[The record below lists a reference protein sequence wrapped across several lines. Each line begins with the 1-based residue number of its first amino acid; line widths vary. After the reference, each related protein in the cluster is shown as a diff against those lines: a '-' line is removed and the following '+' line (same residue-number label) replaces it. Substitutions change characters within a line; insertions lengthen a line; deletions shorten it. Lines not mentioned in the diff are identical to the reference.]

1 MQKYIY
7 GKWGDLLRA
16 AGAFLRDTVYPEGAV
31 CSCCGKISDG
41 RPLCPDCRETLERNG
56 AAFAWFFTE
65 LEPDLPAYSLRPHEG
80 LSRDL
85 VLKLKHGSE
94 ACLAK
99 EMAAAVLP
107 LPAFL
112 SFPPETV
119 VTWVPMPAKRL
130 RVRGIDHGRLLAE
143 AVAET
148 LGLPCRQLLR
158 RTNDRSIAQAALGRE
173 GRLKNLAGVFSPAG
187 RIRTPVLLVD
197 DVLTTGTTARRCA
210 EALRAGGAESVTVL
224 TFTRSVKGT
233 HL

>member
-7 GKWGDLLRA
+7 GKWGELLKT

-41 RPLCPDCRETLERNG
+41 RPLCPDCREKLERDG
-56 AAFAWFFTE
+56 TAFAWFFTE

-85 VLKLKHGSE
+85 VLKLKHQGE
-94 ACLAK
+94 ACLAR

-112 SFPPETV
+112 SFSPDTV

-130 RVRGIDHGRLLAE
+130 RARGIDHGRLLAE
-143 AVAET
+143 AVAAE
-148 LGLPCRQLLR
+148 LGLSCRKLLNR
-158 RTNDRSIAQAALGRE
+158 ANDRSKAQATLGQE
-173 GRLKNLAGVFSPAG
+173 GRLKNLAGVFSPAV

-210 EALRAGGAESVTVL
+210 EALRTGGAVHITVL

-233 HL
+233 PM